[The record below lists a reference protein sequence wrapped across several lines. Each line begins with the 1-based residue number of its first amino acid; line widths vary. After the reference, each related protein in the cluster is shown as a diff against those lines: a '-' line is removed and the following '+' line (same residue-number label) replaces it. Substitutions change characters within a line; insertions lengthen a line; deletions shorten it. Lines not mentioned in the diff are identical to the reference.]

1 MTAKKKGLS
10 SDTAAKVILQ
20 LGTRGRGAQMEL
32 VCIMFTLVLLIGCL
46 CSRLTFKN
54 KKEKAQQN
62 NKLIFTKES
71 SNQKV
76 KR

>member
-20 LGTRGRGAQMEL
+20 LGTRRGRGAQREL

-71 SNQKV
+71 SNQK
-76 KR
+76 